1 MDGKATA
8 REVIVLDPHIKS
20 ETVHTRSPLQTQDRI
35 AELEKAVADLTLR
48 LTDLEM
54 SVPVPAPA
62 QD

>member
-1 MDGKATA
+1 MDGKAMA
-8 REVIVLDPHIKS
+8 SEVIVLDPHINS
-20 ETVHTRSPLQTQDRI
+20 ETLQTRSPMQTQDRI

-54 SVPVPAPA
+54 SVPAPAPA

>member
-8 REVIVLDPHIKS
+8 REVIVLDPIKS